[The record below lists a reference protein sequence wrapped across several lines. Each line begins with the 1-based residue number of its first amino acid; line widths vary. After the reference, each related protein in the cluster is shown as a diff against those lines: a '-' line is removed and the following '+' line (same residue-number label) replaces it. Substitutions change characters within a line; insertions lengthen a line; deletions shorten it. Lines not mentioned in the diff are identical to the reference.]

1 MKEIKEKVEARVLEM
16 AKEKA
21 QKEKR
26 KIFTLKF
33 HYLDNCDLEI
43 QGHATIHT
51 DNDFVKVVRMN
62 LYYEVFKGYE
72 EVYLY

>member
-1 MKEIKEKVEARVLEM
+1 MKEIKKKVEARVLEM

-33 HYLDNCDLEI
+33 HYLDDCELEI

-51 DNDFVKVVRMN
+51 GNDFKVVRMN
-62 LYYEVFKGYE
+62 MYYEVFKGYE